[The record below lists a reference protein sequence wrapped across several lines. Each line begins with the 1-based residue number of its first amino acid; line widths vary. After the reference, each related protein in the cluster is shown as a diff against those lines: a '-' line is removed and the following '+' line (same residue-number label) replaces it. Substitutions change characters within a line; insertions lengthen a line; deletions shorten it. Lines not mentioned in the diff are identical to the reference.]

1 MIFDADDA
9 YRTLQHASHSWH
21 RWVIRLHCRLYF
33 LSALQPSHLT
43 YSFPSFQTPVVRCW
57 WAPVYFVIFRLG
69 FSRRLTVSSSLFLM
83 YGYASSIASSFRN
96 FRRLFCIRIDV
107 PFGLDDW
114 VRKLYVHSQL
124 QQILEVN
131 HRPPLS
137 CWSCWVLHIWSPT
150 STPAFVSLYSRIIWG
165 LNFVCEE
172 EIEASWCWVDSIKT
186 NEYGLQRVDNFTK
199 NKYVFQNVPIWK
211 CSTYRPR
218 KSNIL
223 WLLPSRMA
231 GLWSAKSA
239 NYSCC
244 VILLTPT

>member
-1 MIFDADDA
+1 M
-9 YRTLQHASHSWH
+9 ASLGNKIALPS
-21 RWVIRLHCRLYF
+21 L
-33 LSALQPSHLT
+33 LSFSFAALTSHLLL
-43 YSFPSFQTPVVRCW
+43 SKFPDSCGWLRCW

-186 NEYGLQRVDNFTK
+186 NE
-199 NKYVFQNVPIWK
+199 
-211 CSTYRPR
+211 
-218 KSNIL
+218 
-223 WLLPSRMA
+223 
-231 GLWSAKSA
+231 
-239 NYSCC
+239 
-244 VILLTPT
+244 